1 MARNKLIF
9 TKDSAVYMN
18 PINLQDLNPRG
29 IFFNSFRK
37 HYIISDNPSALKII
51 IMSLNSS

>member
-37 HYIISDNPSALKII
+37 HYIISDNSV
-51 IMSLNSS
+51 